1 MGELDLREKS
11 LFAMNDVFASFLNA
25 FFVTRG
31 EPPIKPEDLSDAS
44 PETVTVNRH
53 QASHQIRDIIK
64 CLRDD
69 FGVSIALYGLE
80 NQTKPAKDMPIRIM
94 AYDAMGYKV
103 QAKHAKGKGKIIP
116 IVTFVLYFGYD
127 KRWDAPRTLS
137 ECCSVPKR
145 IKRWF
150 VDYRIRIIELAWLT
164 SKQID
169 KLDGDLKMI
178 ALCLRHFRDPKRWPF
193 PTVKVKHVEEVL
205 GLLGK
210 ITGDDIFEKLCDEYQ
225 ATEEFDMGSKLESY
239 REFYRTEG
247 RVEGEKLGIG
257 IGGERGKIDLLV
269 SMTRRIMSKLNKT
282 LEDAMS
288 YLQLDDG
295 EKSLVRRAMA

>member
-1 MGELDLREKS
+1 MGELDLREKKLLS
-11 LFAMNDVFASFLNA
+11 KNDVFAAFLNA
-25 FFVTRG
+25 FVIDRD
-31 EPPIKPEDLSDAS
+31 EVPISADELSEAS
-44 PETVTVNRH
+44 PELISMMHRHVNH
-53 QASHQIRDIIK
+53 QFRDVIK
-64 CLRDD
+64 CLQDD
-69 FGVSIALYGLE
+69 VGIKIALFGLE
-80 NQTKPAKDMPIRIM
+80 NQTRRAKDMPIRIM
-94 AYDAMGYKV
+94 SYDAFGYKELSK
-103 QAKHAKGKGKIIP
+103 QAKSGEKLIP
-116 IVTFVLYFGYD
+116 IITVVLYFGYD
-127 KRWDAPRTLS
+127 KPWTAPRSLS
-137 ECCSVPKR
+137 ECCDVPKR
-145 IKRWF
+145 LKRWF
-150 VDYRIRIIELAWLT
+150 VDYPIHIVELGWLT
-164 SKQID
+164 DEEIER
-169 KLDGDLKMI
+169 LEGDLKMI

-247 RVEGEKLGIG
+247 RVEGEVEQLA
-257 IGGERGKIDLLV
+257 

>member
-1 MGELDLREKS
+1 MGELDLREKKLLS
-11 LFAMNDVFASFLNA
+11 KNDVFAAFLNA
-25 FFVTRG
+25 FVIDRD
-31 EPPIKPEDLSDAS
+31 EVPISADELSEAS
-44 PETVTVNRH
+44 PELISMMHRHVNH
-53 QASHQIRDIIK
+53 QFRDVIK
-64 CLRDD
+64 CLQDD
-69 FGVSIALYGLE
+69 VGIKIALFGLE
-80 NQTKPAKDMPIRIM
+80 NQTRPAKDMPIRIM
-94 AYDAMGYKV
+94 SYDAVGYKELSK
-103 QAKHAKGKGKIIP
+103 QAESGEKLIP
-116 IVTFVLYFGYD
+116 IITVVLYFGYD
-127 KRWDAPRTLS
+127 KPWTAPRSLS
-137 ECCSVPKR
+137 ECCDVPKR
-145 IKRWF
+145 LKRWF
-150 VDYRIRIIELAWLT
+150 VDYPIHIVELGWLT
-164 SKQID
+164 DEEIER
-169 KLDGDLKMI
+169 LEGDLKMI

-225 ATEEFDMGSKLESY
+225 ATEEFDIGSKLESY

-247 RVEGEKLGIG
+247 RVEGEVEQLA
-257 IGGERGKIDLLV
+257 

>member
-1 MGELDLREKS
+1 MGELDLREKKLLS
-11 LFAMNDVFASFLNA
+11 KNDVFAAFLNA
-25 FFVTRG
+25 FVIDRD
-31 EPPIKPEDLSDAS
+31 EVPISADELSEAS
-44 PETVTVNRH
+44 PELISMMHRHVNH
-53 QASHQIRDIIK
+53 QFRDVIK
-64 CLRDD
+64 CLQDD
-69 FGVSIALYGLE
+69 VGIKIALFGLE
-80 NQTKPAKDMPIRIM
+80 NQTRRAKDMPIRIM
-94 AYDAMGYKV
+94 SYDAFGYKELSK
-103 QAKHAKGKGKIIP
+103 QAKSGEKLIP
-116 IVTFVLYFGYD
+116 IITVVLYFGYD
-127 KRWDAPRTLS
+127 KPWTAPRSLS
-137 ECCSVPKR
+137 ECCDVPKR
-145 IKRWF
+145 LKRWF
-150 VDYRIRIIELAWLT
+150 VDYPIHIVELGWLT
-164 SKQID
+164 DEEIER
-169 KLDGDLKMI
+169 LEGDLKMI

-247 RVEGEKLGIG
+247 EKRGLAL
-257 IGGERGKIDLLV
+257 GGERGKIDQLAL
-269 SMTRRIMSKLNKT
+269 MTRRIMSKLNKT

>member
-1 MGELDLREKS
+1 MGELDLREKKLLS
-11 LFAMNDVFASFLNA
+11 KNDVFAAFLNA
-25 FFVTRG
+25 FVIDRD
-31 EPPIKPEDLSDAS
+31 EVPISADELSEAS
-44 PETVTVNRH
+44 PELISMMHRHVNH
-53 QASHQIRDIIK
+53 QFRDVIK
-64 CLRDD
+64 CLQDD
-69 FGVSIALYGLE
+69 VGIKIALFGLE
-80 NQTKPAKDMPIRIM
+80 NQTRPAKDMPIRIM
-94 AYDAMGYKV
+94 SYDAVGYKELSK
-103 QAKHAKGKGKIIP
+103 QAESGEKLIP
-116 IVTFVLYFGYD
+116 IITVVLYFGYD
-127 KRWDAPRTLS
+127 KPWTAPRSLS
-137 ECCSVPKR
+137 ECCDVPKR
-145 IKRWF
+145 LKRWF
-150 VDYRIRIIELAWLT
+150 VDYPIHIVELGWLT
-164 SKQID
+164 DEEIER
-169 KLDGDLKMI
+169 LEGDLKMI

-247 RVEGEKLGIG
+247 RVEGEVEQLA
-257 IGGERGKIDLLV
+257 